1 MGLPNRFN
9 SVERHKMCESRV
21 GCLSKID
28 QEAMRAAM
36 EAMAWAG
43 ATNLGRGPAIVR
55 ISVLHFQISSVNP
68 IWLYLIFGPVFRQ
81 PNLVASEC
89 V

>member
-1 MGLPNRFN
+1 
-9 SVERHKMCESRV
+9 MCELRV

-36 EAMAWAG
+36 EAMARAG
-43 ATNLGRGPAIVR
+43 ATNLGRGPAIFR
-55 ISVLHFQISSVNP
+55 TSVLHFQILARVLARS
-68 IWLYLIFGPVFRQ
+68 
-81 PNLVASEC
+81 NLVASEC

>member
-1 MGLPNRFN
+1 MSEL
-9 SVERHKMCESRV
+9 RV

-36 EAMAWAG
+36 EPVAWAG
-43 ATNLGRGPAIVR
+43 ASKLGRGPAIVR
-55 ISVLHFQISSVNP
+55 ISVLHFQILARVLARS
-68 IWLYLIFGPVFRQ
+68 
-81 PNLVASEC
+81 NLAVSEC

>member
-1 MGLPNRFN
+1 
-9 SVERHKMCESRV
+9 MCELRV

-36 EAMAWAG
+36 EIATWAG

-55 ISVLHFQISSVNP
+55 ISVLHFQILARVLARS
-68 IWLYLIFGPVFRQ
+68 
-81 PNLVASEC
+81 NLAVSEYI
-89 V
+89 

>member
-1 MGLPNRFN
+1 
-9 SVERHKMCESRV
+9 MCELLV

-36 EAMAWAG
+36 EIATWAG
-43 ATNLGRGPAIVR
+43 ATNLGRGPAIAR
-55 ISVLHFQISSVNP
+55 IRVLHFQFLGRV
-68 IWLYLIFGPVFRQ
+68 LGPR
-81 PNLVASEC
+81 NLLVSEC

>member
-1 MGLPNRFN
+1 MSEL
-9 SVERHKMCESRV
+9 RV

-36 EAMAWAG
+36 EPVTWAG
-43 ATNLGRGPAIVR
+43 ATKFGRGPAIVR
-55 ISVLHFQISSVNP
+55 ISVLHFQILGRVS
-68 IWLYLIFGPVFRQ
+68 WQR
-81 PNLVASEC
+81 NLAVSEC

>member
-1 MGLPNRFN
+1 
-9 SVERHKMCESRV
+9 MCELRV

-36 EAMAWAG
+36 EAMARAG
-43 ATNLGRGPAIVR
+43 ATNLGRGPAIFR
-55 ISVLHFQISSVNP
+55 TSVLHFQI
-68 IWLYLIFGPVFRQ
+68 FGRVFGQR
-81 PNLVASEC
+81 NLVASEC

>member
-1 MGLPNRFN
+1 VILPNRFN
-9 SVERHKMCESRV
+9 SLKRHKISELRA

-36 EAMAWAG
+36 EPVTWAG
-43 ATNLGRGPAIVR
+43 ASKLGRGPAIVR
-55 ISVLHFQISSVNP
+55 ISVLHFQISS
-68 IWLYLIFGPVFRQ
+68 GSRAQ
-81 PNLVASEC
+81 PNLVVSEC

>member
-1 MGLPNRFN
+1 M
-9 SVERHKMCESRV
+9 SESLV

-43 ATNLGRGPAIVR
+43 ATNLGRGPALFEKAC
-55 ISVLHFQISSVNP
+55 S
-68 IWLYLIFGPVFRQ
+68 IFKFLRVTQSG
-81 PNLVASEC
+81 C
-89 V
+89 I

>member
-1 MGLPNRFN
+1 
-9 SVERHKMCESRV
+9 MCELRV

-36 EAMAWAG
+36 EIATWAG

-55 ISVLHFQISSVNP
+55 ISVLHFQISSGNRVEP
-68 IWLYLIFGPVFRQ
+68 D
-81 PNLVASEC
+81 LVVSQC
-89 V
+89 I

>member
-1 MGLPNRFN
+1 
-9 SVERHKMCESRV
+9 MCELRV

-36 EAMAWAG
+36 EIATWAG
-43 ATNLGRGPAIVR
+43 ATKLGQGPAIVR
-55 ISVLHFQISSVNP
+55 ISVLHFQILGRVSCQ
-68 IWLYLIFGPVFRQ
+68 R
-81 PNLVASEC
+81 NLAVSEC

>member
-1 MGLPNRFN
+1 
-9 SVERHKMCESRV
+9 MCELRV

-36 EAMAWAG
+36 EIATWAG
-43 ATNLGRGPAIVR
+43 ATKLGRGPAIVR
-55 ISVLHFQISSVNP
+55 ISVLHFQIFGRVF
-68 IWLYLIFGPVFRQ
+68 WLC
-81 PNLVASEC
+81 NLAVSEC